1 MSGMPAASLW
11 AWADIRRRPWSLL
24 ALAVLVA
31 LPIGFSL
38 ALVAGGLRA
47 GSSVERYAESTALAD
62 VVAFIDG
69 EPDAAT
75 LDRLAD
81 DPRITRIDRSNPVVI
96 VAEPIEA
103 GESAFALVGTADNP
117 AGGFAAPML
126 LAGRYPSADAVDEI
140 VVNERAADAYGFEV
154 GMQAPLSGLVSF
166 GSWEARQL
174 GDATIVGIVRT
185 PFDLVH
191 DPSTEHL
198 VIAGPGFL
206 DGGWTELARPG
217 TILFLHVGD
226 RDDIAAVVSDLST
239 VVDGDVRPAADLLS
253 TAERAADLQ
262 RRGLLVAGGVV
273 AAVGLLVI
281 AQGIARH
288 LAGRSA
294 DKEVLEAIGLTRG
307 ERSMAAGSCLAPGV
321 LGGMVGGLVLAIGLS
336 PLLPLGMPRRAD
348 PAVGFHADLL
358 VVLIGFG
365 VALLMTGAAT
375 ATAIWRW
382 LRPATSRTSDR
393 PALATRLATAL
404 RLRPVP
410 LTGVRLAIEDGHGR
424 QRLPAVAT
432 LVALVATTSAAV
444 GSLVVGTSL
453 DGLVNG
459 PERYGQP
466 WDTFVTSIHADEL
479 ADVGARL
486 AGDPRIVDVNLADQ
500 GELNVTGAD
509 GNPTQVASAGL
520 DGADGPMWLAAL
532 DGRAPAGPA
541 EIAIASRTMTQLGLH
556 VGDTTTVGGACGE
569 REMTVVGRVIVPV
582 MFGGDPDHGSIVTRG
597 AFHEL
602 CAAELIADVDRSYGA
617 LVRFADPTT
626 ADAVLDD
633 LFPEGYFTD
642 PGLVPSSVTA
652 IEEISQVPPLIAG
665 LVAVLGIAAAG
676 NALLLAVRRR
686 GSEIAVLRAL
696 GLRPSDARRV
706 LGWQAA
712 TMATV
717 TALVG
722 VPVGILLGRLVWT
735 GIARPTNVV
744 IRVDVVPIQLVAV
757 SIFLLAVLLALA
769 IWPGRRAGRLCP
781 ADVLRSE

>member
-24 ALAVLVA
+24 GLAVLVA

-38 ALVAGGLRA
+38 ALVAGALRA
-47 GSSVERYAESTALAD
+47 GSSVDRYAESTALAD

-75 LDRLAD
+75 LDRLAA

-140 VVNERAADAYGFEV
+140 VVNERAADTYGFEV

-174 GDATIVGIVRT
+174 GEATIVGIVRT

-226 RDDIAAVVSDLST
+226 RDDVAAVVSDLST

-281 AQGIARH
+281 AQAVARH
-288 LAGRSA
+288 LAGR
-294 DKEVLEAIGLTRG
+294 VRRQGR
-307 ERSMAAGSCLAPGV
+307 AGSNRPHPRRAQRGAAALCLAPG
-321 LGGMVGGLVLAIGLS
+321 LLAGMVGGLVLAIGLS

-348 PAVGFHADLL
+348 PAVGFHADPL
-358 VVLIGFG
+358 VLLIGFG
-365 VALLMTGAAT
+365 AALLMTGAAT

-382 LRPATSRTSDR
+382 LRPATSRVSDR

-410 LTGVRLAIEDGHGR
+410 TDGRLALPSRTDTESSVCRRWPPSWRSSRRRVRPSARSSSGPASTASSTGR
-424 QRLPAVAT
+424 NAT
-432 LVALVATTSAAV
+432 ASPGTPSSRASTPTSSPTSGRVWQAIP
-444 GSLVVGTSL
+444 GSS
-453 DGLVNG
+453 
-459 PERYGQP
+459 
-466 WDTFVTSIHADEL
+466 TSIS
-479 ADVGARL
+479 
-486 AGDPRIVDVNLADQ
+486 
-500 GELNVTGAD
+500 
-509 GNPTQVASAGL
+509 PTRAS
-520 DGADGPMWLAAL
+520 
-532 DGRAPAGPA
+532 
-541 EIAIASRTMTQLGLH
+541 
-556 VGDTTTVGGACGE
+556 
-569 REMTVVGRVIVPV
+569 
-582 MFGGDPDHGSIVTRG
+582 
-597 AFHEL
+597 
-602 CAAELIADVDRSYGA
+602 
-617 LVRFADPTT
+617 
-626 ADAVLDD
+626 
-633 LFPEGYFTD
+633 
-642 PGLVPSSVTA
+642 
-652 IEEISQVPPLIAG
+652 
-665 LVAVLGIAAAG
+665 
-676 NALLLAVRRR
+676 
-686 GSEIAVLRAL
+686 
-696 GLRPSDARRV
+696 
-706 LGWQAA
+706 
-712 TMATV
+712 
-717 TALVG
+717 
-722 VPVGILLGRLVWT
+722 
-735 GIARPTNVV
+735 
-744 IRVDVVPIQLVAV
+744 
-757 SIFLLAVLLALA
+757 
-769 IWPGRRAGRLCP
+769 
-781 ADVLRSE
+781 

>member
-1 MSGMPAASLW
+1 M
-11 AWADIRRRPWSLL
+11 
-24 ALAVLVA
+24 
-31 LPIGFSL
+31 
-38 ALVAGGLRA
+38 
-47 GSSVERYAESTALAD
+47 
-62 VVAFIDG
+62 
-69 EPDAAT
+69 
-75 LDRLAD
+75 
-81 DPRITRIDRSNPVVI
+81 
-96 VAEPIEA
+96 
-103 GESAFALVGTADNP
+103 
-117 AGGFAAPML
+117 
-126 LAGRYPSADAVDEI
+126 
-140 VVNERAADAYGFEV
+140 
-154 GMQAPLSGLVSF
+154 
-166 GSWEARQL
+166 
-174 GDATIVGIVRT
+174 
-185 PFDLVH
+185 
-191 DPSTEHL
+191 
-198 VIAGPGFL
+198 
-206 DGGWTELARPG
+206 
-217 TILFLHVGD
+217 
-226 RDDIAAVVSDLST
+226 
-239 VVDGDVRPAADLLS
+239 LS

-281 AQGIARH
+281 SQGIARH
-288 LAGRSA
+288 LAVRSA

-307 ERSMAAGSCLAPGV
+307 ERSVAAGSCLAPG
-321 LGGMVGGLVLAIGLS
+321 LLAGMVGGLVLAIGLS

-358 VVLIGFG
+358 VLVIGFG
-365 VALLMTGAAT
+365 AALLMTGAAT

-382 LRPATSRTSDR
+382 LRPAPSRVSDR
-393 PALATRLATAL
+393 PALATRLASAL

-410 LTGVRLAIEDGHGR
+410 LTGTRLAIEDGHGR

-509 GNPTQVASAGL
+509 GKPTQVASTGL
-520 DGADGPMWLAAL
+520 DGAAGPMWLAAL

-569 REMTVVGRVIVPV
+569 RQMTVVGRVIVPV

-597 AFHEL
+597 AFHDL
-602 CAAELIADVDRSYGA
+602 CAAELIAEVDRSYGA
-617 LVRFADPTT
+617 LLRFADPTT

-633 LFPEGYFTD
+633 LFPEGYFTE

-652 IEEISQVPPLIAG
+652 LEEIGQVPRLIAG

-706 LGWQAA
+706 VGWQAA
-712 TMATV
+712 TMAIFA
-717 TALVG
+717 ALVG
-722 VPVGILLGRLVWT
+722 IPVGILLGRLVWT
-735 GIARPTNVV
+735 GIARPANVV
-744 IRVDVVPIQLVAV
+744 ISVDVEPIQLVAISV
-757 SIFLLAVLLALA
+757 LLLAVLLALA
-769 IWPGRRAGRLCP
+769 IWPGRRAARLRP

>member
-1 MSGMPAASLW
+1 MNLAGASLW
-11 AWADIRRRPWSLL
+11 EWADIKRRGWSLL
-24 ALAVLVA
+24 GLTILVA

-38 ALVAGGLRA
+38 ALVAGALRA
-47 GSSVERYAESTALAD
+47 GSSVERYAESTNLAD

-75 LDRLAD
+75 LDHLGT
-81 DPRITRIDRSNPVVI
+81 DPRITEIGRSNPVVI
-96 VAEPIEA
+96 VAEPIQA
-103 GESAFALVGTADNP
+103 GESAFALVGTADAP

-126 LAGRYPSADAVDEI
+126 LAGRYPSADAATEV
-140 VVNERAADAYGFEV
+140 VVNERAADTYGFEV

-166 GSWEARQL
+166 GSWDVRQL
-174 GDATIVGIVRT
+174 GEATIVGIVRT

-191 DPSTEHL
+191 DPSTESL
-198 VIAGPGFL
+198 IIAGPRFL
-206 DGGWTELARPG
+206 DGHWNEFARPG
-217 TILFLHVGD
+217 TILWVHVGD
-226 RDDIAAVVSDLST
+226 RDDVAAVVADLST
-239 VVDGDVRPAADLLS
+239 VVDGDVRPSADMLS
-253 TAERAADLQ
+253 TAQRAADLQ
-262 RRGLLVAGGVV
+262 RRALLVAGGVV

-281 AQGIARH
+281 SQGIARH

-294 DKEVLEAIGLTRG
+294 DERILAAIGLTRG
-307 ERSMAAGSCLAPGV
+307 ERRVAAAACLAPG
-321 LGGMVGGLVLAIGLS
+321 LLAGLVGGVILAIGLS

-348 PAVGFHADLL
+348 PAVGVHVDLL
-358 VVLIGFG
+358 VVAIGFG
-365 VALLMTGAAT
+365 AAVLMTGAAT
-375 ATAIWRW
+375 AMAIWRW
-382 LRPATSRTSDR
+382 LRPAASPGSDR
-393 PALATRLATAL
+393 PAVATRLASAL

-410 LTGVRLAIEDGHGR
+410 LTGSRLAIEDGHGR

-432 LVALVATTSAAV
+432 LVALAATTSAVVA
-444 GSLVVGTSL
+444 SLVVGASL

-466 WDTFVTSIHADEL
+466 WDTFVTSIHAEEL
-479 ADVGARL
+479 ADVGAQL
-486 AGDPRIVDVNLADQ
+486 ARDPRIVDVNLAEQ
-500 GELNVTGAD
+500 GELNVVGAD
-509 GNPTQVASAGL
+509 GKPTQVASSGL
-520 DGADGPMWLAAL
+520 DGAAGPMWLAVL

-582 MFGGDPDHGSIVTRG
+582 MLGGDPDHGSIVTRG

-602 CAAELIADVDRSYGA
+602 CAAELIAEVDQNYGA
-617 LVRFADPTT
+617 LLRFADPTT
-626 ADAVLDD
+626 ADAVLED
-633 LFPEGYFTD
+633 LFPDGYFAE

-652 IEEISQVPPLIAG
+652 LDEITAVPHLIAC

-712 TMATV
+712 TMAV
-717 TALVG
+717 FAALVG
-722 VPVGILLGRLVWT
+722 IPLGILLGRVVWT
-735 GIARPTNVV
+735 GISRPANVV
-744 IRVDVVPIQLVAV
+744 IRVDIEPLQLVAT
-757 SIFLLAVLLALA
+757 SIALLAVLLALA
-769 IWPGRRAGRLCP
+769 VWPGRRAARLRP

>member
-38 ALVAGGLRA
+38 ALVAGALRA
-47 GSSVERYAESTALAD
+47 GSSVDRYAESTALAD

-75 LDRLAD
+75 LDRLAA
-81 DPRITRIDRSNPVVI
+81 DPRITRVDRSNPVVI
-96 VAEPIEA
+96 VAEPIQA

-126 LAGRYPSADAVDEI
+126 LAGRYPSADAVAEI

-154 GMQAPLSGLVSF
+154 GMRAPLSGLVSF
-166 GSWEARQL
+166 DSWEARQL
-174 GDATIVGIVRT
+174 GEATIVGIVRT

-217 TILFLHVGD
+217 TILFLHLGD
-226 RDDIAAVVSDLST
+226 RDDVTAVVSDLST
-239 VVDGDVRPAADLLS
+239 VVEGDVRPVADLLS

-273 AAVGLLVI
+273 AAVGLLVMS
-281 AQGIARH
+281 QGIARH

-307 ERSMAAGSCLAPGV
+307 ERRVAAGSCLAPG
-321 LGGMVGGLVLAIGLS
+321 LLAGMVGGLVLAIGLS

-358 VVLIGFG
+358 ILVIGFG
-365 VALLMTGAAT
+365 AALLMTGAAT

-382 LRPATSRTSDR
+382 LRPPPRQVSAR

-410 LTGVRLAIEDGHGR
+410 MTGSRLAIEDGHGK

-432 LVALVATTSAAV
+432 LAALVATTSAVV

-466 WDTFVTSIHADEL
+466 WDTFVASIHADEL

-509 GNPTQVASAGL
+509 GNPTQVASTGL
-520 DGADGPMWLAAL
+520 DGVAGPMWLAAL
-532 DGRAPAGPA
+532 DGRAPAGPT

-602 CAAELIADVDRSYGA
+602 CAAELIAEVDRSYGA
-617 LVRFADPTT
+617 LLRFADPTT

-633 LFPEGYFTD
+633 LFPEGYFTE

-652 IEEISQVPPLIAG
+652 FEEIGQVPRLIAA
-665 LVAVLGIAAAG
+665 LVAVLGITAAG

-706 LGWQAA
+706 VGWQAA

-717 TALVG
+717 AALVG
-722 VPVGILLGRLVWT
+722 IPVGIVLGRIVWT
-735 GIARPTNVV
+735 GIARPANVV
-744 IRVDVVPIQLVAV
+744 IHVDVDPIQLVAIPIV
-757 SIFLLAVLLALA
+757 LLAVLLVLA
-769 IWPGRRAGRLCP
+769 IWPGCRAARLRP
-781 ADVLRSE
+781 AEVLRSE